1 MCCFTHRLRLIY
13 LRKKILY
20 CMINKQTLCFVAKRL
35 LTEERATLCFV
46 AKRLLT
52 EERAN
57 PLFRRQEAPHR
68 KRMP

>member
-1 MCCFTHRLRLIY
+1 MCCFTHRLSLIY

-20 CMINKQTLCFVAKRL
+20 CMINKQPLCFVAKRL
-35 LTEERATLCFV
+35 LTEERAT
-46 AKRLLT
+46 
-52 EERAN
+52 